1 MLGHHLKAVERRDLD
16 GLDHGAVHC
25 IGDGA
30 ALLCRAAFAKL
41 DSNEGHDLEMPFFT
55 SGCGS

>member
-1 MLGHHLKAVERRDLD
+1 
-16 GLDHGAVHC
+16 VHC

-41 DSNEGHDLEMPFFT
+41 DSNEGHDLKMPFFT